1 MVLFIKEVGS
11 KPCGRALAL
20 KHGLEAA
27 NTLDSGKITKQTAK
41 VSSITQMEIY
51 MRESG

>member
-1 MVLFIKEVGS
+1 MVLFIKEVGR
-11 KPCGRALAL
+11 KPCVRALEL

-27 NTLDSGKITKQTAK
+27 DTLDSGKITRQTAK
-41 VSSITQMEIY
+41 VLSITQMEIY